1 MAKQKVTTELPKG
14 VRFKNGSYEFRKTI
28 NGMQIQISNKDLNVL
43 LAKAEEAI
51 QALRGGNEYKRKTYT
66 LKVWMS
72 EWYEKIKFPKV
83 KETSRIAM
91 LRLAQRTFIKYLGD
105 IKVKDLSSLRVQE
118 AVNQMVAD
126 GIKESQVR
134 KALSNFRECMDFAVA
149 NRLIDV
155 NPTVQ
160 VDMPWQMKRTE
171 EEIPLSREEQQILLE
186 QIKSERN
193 WYEELIYVAI
203 LEGCRIGELGSL
215 TWANVDFKNEIIK
228 IESSLSITYL
238 DGIKTIKKVEP
249 KTAAGYRTI
258 PMLSEAKEMLLR
270 QKQKVDSLKKQLG
283 KRWRAPKEFGDLVF
297 VTTLGSPV
305 TRYVFEKELNK
316 IVDRINET
324 RDKDNQF
331 RHIYPHL
338 LRHTFCTRCFE
349 AGVSPKTVQA
359 WAGHSS
365 YNVTMTI
372 YSHVTQETSKKEA
385 DKVPC
390 AYDESYLEKSGKSV
404 LPEITCH
411 SHI

>member
-28 NGMQIQISNKDLNVL
+28 NGMQIQISNKDLDVL

-66 LKVWMS
+66 LNVWMS

-203 LEGCRIGELGSL
+203 LAGCRIGELGSL
-215 TWANVDFKNEIIK
+215 TWKNIDFKNEVIK
-228 IESSLSITYL
+228 IDSSLSITYL
-238 DGIKTIKKVEP
+238 DGIKTIKKSGT
-249 KTAAGYRTI
+249 KDCG
-258 PMLSEAKEMLLR
+258 
-270 QKQKVDSLKKQLG
+270 
-283 KRWRAPKEFGDLVF
+283 
-297 VTTLGSPV
+297 
-305 TRYVFEKELNK
+305 
-316 IVDRINET
+316 RI
-324 RDKDNQF
+324 
-331 RHIYPHL
+331 
-338 LRHTFCTRCFE
+338 
-349 AGVSPKTVQA
+349 
-359 WAGHSS
+359 
-365 YNVTMTI
+365 
-372 YSHVTQETSKKEA
+372 
-385 DKVPC
+385 
-390 AYDESYLEKSGKSV
+390 
-404 LPEITCH
+404 
-411 SHI
+411 